1 MTYHDII
8 EFIDEADRAPCAMP
22 RQTPTKQRESLL
34 LRLGS
39 SDGIYVAS
47 QAQQRSMIYE
57 QKKTLVGG
65 LEHDF
70 YCSIQLGMSS
80 SQLTIIFFRGVE
92 NTNQIVIK
100 HEKRRNSLELQN
112 IEILRT
118 S

>member
-1 MTYHDII
+1 
-8 EFIDEADRAPCAMP
+8 MP

-57 QKKTLVGG
+57 QLITLLVGG
-65 LEHDF
+65 LEHSLFFHSVGNGKIIPTDE
-70 YCSIQLGMSS
+70 L
-80 SQLTIIFFRGVE
+80 IFFRGVE
-92 NTNQIVIK
+92 HTNQIIIK
-100 HEKRRNSLELQN
+100 HEQNRNSLELQN